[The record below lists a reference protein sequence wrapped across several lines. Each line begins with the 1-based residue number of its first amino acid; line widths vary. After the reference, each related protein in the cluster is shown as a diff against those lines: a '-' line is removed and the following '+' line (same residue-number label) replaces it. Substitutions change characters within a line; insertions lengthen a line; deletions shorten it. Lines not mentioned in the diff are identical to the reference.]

1 VRLEGGVDPA
11 LLPYR
16 PCAGVMLVSGDD
28 RVFVGRR
35 IDMRIGEAWQMPQG
49 GIDPGESARDAA
61 IRELGEEAGI
71 APHHIDIVAESA
83 GELIYDLPPEL
94 IGRVWQGRYRGQRQ
108 RWFLCRFLGED
119 ADIDIAT
126 EHPEF
131 EAWKWIDPREL
142 PLVIVPFKQRLYR
155 DILAEFGPLI
165 GLSPPLG

>member
-1 VRLEGGVDPA
+1 MSHVPGVDPT

-16 PCAGVMLVSGDD
+16 PCAGVMLVNREN

-49 GIDPGESARDAA
+49 GIDEGEDARTAA
-61 IRELGEEAGI
+61 LRELGEEAGI
-71 APHHIDIVAESA
+71 APHLAEIVAESRR
-83 GELIYDLPPEL
+83 ELTYDLPPEL
-94 IGRVWQGRYRGQRQ
+94 IGKVWKGRYRGQRQ
-108 RWFLCRFLGED
+108 RWFLVRFLGED

-142 PLVIVPFKQRLYR
+142 PMVIVPFKQQLYR
-155 DILAEFGPLI
+155 DILAEFGPLV
-165 GLSPPLG
+165 GVPA